1 MYLVYKDV
9 ITLKAEQ
16 QQNRITKAFTRDIT
30 DVLPS

>member
-16 QQNRITKAFTRDIT
+16 QQNRNTKAFMRDIT